1 VGCLAALFAAGCG
14 GGTRQDADEP
24 KGRFPVEVLT
34 ASFPE
39 SQKLA
44 KRSNLVVT
52 VRNSGDKTIPNI
64 AVSVDGFSK
73 REQNAELADP
83 NRPLF
88 VINGVP
94 RSIGGFPESQEASP
108 PGGGTAYVNTWAL
121 GKLAPGK
128 ERSFRWSVTAVKAGP
143 FRVKYTVA
151 AGLNGKAKAVDANG
165 RRPVGSFAGTIS
177 DKPPVT
183 RVSDDGQ
190 TVVHGTR

>member
-1 VGCLAALFAAGCG
+1 
-14 GGTRQDADEP
+14 
-24 KGRFPVEVLT
+24 
-34 ASFPE
+34 
-39 SQKLA
+39 
-44 KRSNLVVT
+44 
-52 VRNSGDKTIPNI
+52 
-64 AVSVDGFSK
+64 
-73 REQNAELADP
+73 
-83 NRPLF
+83 
-88 VINGVP
+88 VP

-128 ERSFRWSVTAVKAGP
+128 ERSFHWSVTAVKAGP

-177 DKPPVT
+177 DKAPIT